1 MEYNLNSKDFGLK
14 IYNKF
19 PASYKED
26 DFKVNLAL
34 KRYMQSIGDG
44 GFKHVIDDI
53 NKMTSL
59 VNPNTCSMDIL
70 KALFNQYGF
79 TDIYNVPEDYLRF
92 LLPMLS
98 TAWGKKGSISVVE
111 SIISIISGI
120 DARTDIEY
128 RADGSI
134 HVTIRLEMDF
144 ELSDYF
150 PDTKQFHR
158 IAKSFLPF
166 YTDNSMLYSYVY
178 YENQTVHLV
187 EEYPYLT
194 VIRENVLE
202 TPSLACTESGYKG
215 FISQSVNEAAGIT
228 CAIRDLLSFPPIHEE
243 KEISVTDVLG
253 STIIRGM
260 HYESPHIPI
269 TEKFSDYIRST
280 VFQDSCVI
288 ALSESIIDGTS
299 LMDSDLVSLRV
310 SEFNEDSFLSAG
322 STYDESLNL
331 RPTESFG
338 SRIKSVVSTETTGMF
353 SSPSSIDKEENIS
366 YEEGVLNST
375 LVLNG
380 DFSNPGFKKISYLS
394 PWSSCNHSF
403 VNHVCGKCDVP
414 EVGIIP
420 SATSIFDGDL
430 ENTKLRM
437 LVMYEFINEDLKDEI
452 LKYGMLFNSG
462 SSADPFTELVLGG
475 TRVSERY
482 GNLAS
487 IPAGYYYTLGL
498 SKETHFIRTIPFRGI
513 ITLKDGTTLYGPQ
526 YHARFYDLLPIVL
539 NTFSNSSGKLTT
551 TLFFIFVEVNATIME
566 AGFHIHGFILLADKV
581 NTEYSE
587 DDFNSMLITND
598 KFQQVTKVA
607 DSDSRFRYFIRS
619 DCADV
624 IYHFRPC
631 VEYYTDDDST
641 HRYLYGE
648 VFTTSYS
655 KVVNGS

>member
-19 PASYKED
+19 PASYRED

-34 KRYMQSIGDG
+34 KRYMQSISDG

-166 YTDNSMLYSYVY
+166 YTDNSILYSYVY

-228 CAIRDLLSFPPIHEE
+228 CAIRDLLSFPPIYEE

-260 HYESPHIPI
+260 HYEPPHIPI
-269 TEKFSDYIRST
+269 TEKFSDYIRSA
-280 VFQDSCVI
+280 VFQESGVI
-288 ALSESIIDGTS
+288 ALSESTIDSTS
-299 LMDSDLVSLRV
+299 LMDSDPISLRV

-322 STYDESLNL
+322 SIYVESLNL

-338 SRIKSVVSTETTGMF
+338 NKIKSVSTETVGMF

-366 YEEGVLNST
+366 YEAGVLNST

-380 DFSNPGFKKISYLS
+380 DFSNPWFKKISYLS

-403 VNHVCGKCDVP
+403 VNHV
-414 EVGIIP
+414 
-420 SATSIFDGDL
+420 
-430 ENTKLRM
+430 
-437 LVMYEFINEDLKDEI
+437 
-452 LKYGMLFNSG
+452 
-462 SSADPFTELVLGG
+462 
-475 TRVSERY
+475 
-482 GNLAS
+482 
-487 IPAGYYYTLGL
+487 
-498 SKETHFIRTIPFRGI
+498 
-513 ITLKDGTTLYGPQ
+513 
-526 YHARFYDLLPIVL
+526 
-539 NTFSNSSGKLTT
+539 
-551 TLFFIFVEVNATIME
+551 
-566 AGFHIHGFILLADKV
+566 
-581 NTEYSE
+581 
-587 DDFNSMLITND
+587 
-598 KFQQVTKVA
+598 
-607 DSDSRFRYFIRS
+607 
-619 DCADV
+619 
-624 IYHFRPC
+624 
-631 VEYYTDDDST
+631 
-641 HRYLYGE
+641 
-648 VFTTSYS
+648 
-655 KVVNGS
+655 